1 MKAAD
6 ALYGFV
12 AWLTTREKPITFG
25 AHHHCGPAAEAVK
38 TFLEKQEGESE
49 VSDAYPDNI
58 NMPE

>member
-25 AHHHCGPAAEAVK
+25 AHHHCGPAADAVK
-38 TFLEKQEGESE
+38 EFLDKQGESD
-49 VSDAYPDNI
+49 VSDEYPDNI
-58 NMPE
+58 TMPN